1 MNFGSIPF
9 GLQPQG
15 PFLNQVQP
23 SRYTQWNNPARNSST
38 QHRSLNG
45 HTGNH
50 QGIHFGNID
59 GSLPKNT
66 NHLYQQ
72 LHHTGQQIHPQ
83 SGGFGIPNCGL
94 PNGIRQAPQQY
105 HHSGQQLPHQF
116 GFANNT
122 HHTGKP
128 LQHSLQH
135 QPTPQGESGLR
146 GPPPVGST
154 NFHDGRTNGADPQHC
169 QVDSH
174 HDISPPNGQHHP
186 PPTPSNTS
194 PNNPAP
200 QAARKPQKP
209 HKKTTHS
216 HVEAGQASRS
226 TEATGN
232 EQQTDLPVGP
242 TQHEII
248 TQFLN
253 VNNPPSKSSPLVQL
267 TMSDFLDK
275 TTARYTK
282 LHTRNPRKCLHP
294 TTKHFSLVSMRSNSA
309 VHVAKTNHCE
319 IVIFAVSSHLGDHN
333 FQYVQATPGV
343 AEFVR
348 ETASTD
354 GLKNYQSR
362 LQAFLTGARLNDIS
376 ASLAKKKTKKASSK
390 AEVNVAREKLNELVD
405 QATDG
410 KKDSWTWQGCDV
422 ALGKLGYKVVFMPGH
437 RSKPEW
443 IKSYSNGLLQPEAK
457 LVNEDIDNRLIRV
470 IHDQEALIGRTRA
483 TVRKPHSPRTA
494 QSGIEHANLE
504 GTVNGDGSKQTTTAQ
519 LQSPPTRKQKS
530 PGTRTTAPPKQKRA
544 RKTPAAQRKARLP
557 PLTAAE
563 RALDPSSSESD
574 SKTRNSF
581 SVIQDS
587 SSQSDHLSESGHRR
601 SCENEDSTAS
611 NQSHSNEVATPAIC
625 KKWRPKKVS
634 PSRLTTSTVP
644 GSSNKGSPN
653 SIIQPPIS
661 APPLI
666 ASSAAVWDQ
675 PNRAALLT

>member
-267 TMSDFLDK
+267 T
-275 TTARYTK
+275 
-282 LHTRNPRKCLHP
+282 
-294 TTKHFSLVSMRSNSA
+294 
-309 VHVAKTNHCE
+309 
-319 IVIFAVSSHLGDHN
+319 I
-333 FQYVQATPGV
+333 
-343 AEFVR
+343 
-348 ETASTD
+348 
-354 GLKNYQSR
+354 
-362 LQAFLTGARLNDIS
+362 
-376 ASLAKKKTKKASSK
+376 
-390 AEVNVAREKLNELVD
+390 
-405 QATDG
+405 
-410 KKDSWTWQGCDV
+410 
-422 ALGKLGYKVVFMPGH
+422 
-437 RSKPEW
+437 
-443 IKSYSNGLLQPEAK
+443 NGLLQPEAK

-625 KKWRPKKVS
+625 KKWRPKKVDRTTLIAFTFNQHLLALVTRKKSPLFLDEPGRSHCLAS